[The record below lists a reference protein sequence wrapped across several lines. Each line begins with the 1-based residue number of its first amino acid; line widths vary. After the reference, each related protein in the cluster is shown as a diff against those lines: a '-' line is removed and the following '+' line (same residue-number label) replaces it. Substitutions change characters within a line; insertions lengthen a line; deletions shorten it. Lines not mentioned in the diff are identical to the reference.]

1 MLPRAGR
8 DGVGCVTYDI
18 GCIDWLSATHN
29 ASYIIHH
36 PYLCFMQLRLHHV
49 DLRLK
54 HTFTIAHDS
63 RDVQPTLIVELRDGL
78 YRGYGEATATPYYG
92 VTIDGMVAAL
102 ERIRPY
108 VETYDLT
115 DPEAFWTNMQPH
127 LAQNPFALCALDQAA
142 WDLWAKQQQQPLYK
156 LWNLNPTNSPITN
169 YTIGIDTPDRMVEK
183 MQEWP
188 WPLYKI
194 KLGRPQ
200 TDMLTVRAMRS
211 HTDALFRVDANG
223 GWTADQTISF
233 ASELATLGVE
243 FIEQP
248 LPADDWEGAKRVY
261 EQSALPII
269 ADESCIVESDVDRCA
284 GYFHG
289 VNIKLMK
296 CGGLTSAR
304 RMVARARE
312 LGLRVMVG
320 CMTESSVGI
329 SAIAQLL
336 PLLDYADLD
345 GSLLIANDPAT
356 GVTFDNGRVVYTPEN
371 GTGAQLTVDGNA

>member
-1 MLPRAGR
+1 MHLLFHR
-8 DGVGCVTYDI
+8 
-18 GCIDWLSATHN
+18 
-29 ASYIIHH
+29 
-36 PYLCFMQLRLHHV
+36 V
-49 DLRLK
+49 DLRLR

-63 RDVQPTLIVELRDGL
+63 RDVQPTLLVELRDGEF
-78 YRGYGEATATPYYG
+78 RGFGEATATPYYN
-92 VTIDGMVAAL
+92 VTIDEMVAAL
-102 ERIRPY
+102 DGIRPRI
-108 VETYDLT
+108 EAAQLD
-115 DPEAFWTNMQPH
+115 DPESFWADMQPH
-127 LAQNPFALCALDQAA
+127 LAQHPFALCALDQAA
-142 WDLWAKQQQQPLYK
+142 WDLWAKRQGQPLYK
-156 LWNLNPTNSPITN
+156 LWQLNPANSPITN
-169 YTIGIDTPDRMVEK
+169 YTIGLDTPARMVGK

-200 TDMLTVRAMRS
+200 TDMATVRAMRQ
-211 HTDALFRVDANG
+211 HTDARFRVDANG
-223 GWTADQTISF
+223 GWTADQTLQF
-233 ASELATLGVE
+233 APELASLGVE

-269 ADESCIVESDVDRCA
+269 ADESCIVESDVDRCVD
-284 GYFHG
+284 YFHG

-296 CGGLTSAR
+296 CGGMTPAR
-304 RMVARARE
+304 RMIARARE
-312 LGLRVMVG
+312 RGLRVMVG

-356 GVTFDNGRVVYTPEN
+356 GVTFDDGRVIYATEN
-371 GTGAQLTVDGNA
+371 GTGARLL

>member
-1 MLPRAGR
+1 ME
-8 DGVGCVTYDI
+8 
-18 GCIDWLSATHN
+18 
-29 ASYIIHH
+29 
-36 PYLCFMQLRLHHV
+36 LRFHRV

-63 RDVQPTLIVELRDGL
+63 RDVQPTLIVELRDGP
-78 YRGYGEATATPYYG
+78 YHGYGEATATPYYG

-102 ERIRPY
+102 ERIQPY
-108 VETYDLT
+108 VEAYDLT
-115 DPEAFWTNMQPH
+115 DPEAFWADVQPQLTQH
-127 LAQNPFALCALDQAA
+127 PFALCALDQAS
-142 WDLWAKQQQQPLYK
+142 WDLWAKKQQQPLYK
-156 LWNLNPTNSPITN
+156 LWNLDPARSPITN
-169 YTIGIDTPDRMVEK
+169 YTIGLDTPECMTKK

-194 KLGRPQ
+194 KLGRPE
-200 TDMLTVRAMRS
+200 TDMATVRAMRQR
-211 HTDALFRVDANG
+211 TDAEPVRFRVDANC
-223 GWTADQTISF
+223 GWTADQTLRF
-233 ASELATLGVE
+233 APELAELGVE

-248 LPADDWEGAKRVY
+248 LPADDWAGAKRVY
-261 EQSALPII
+261 QQSVLPII
-269 ADESCIVESDVDRCA
+269 ADESCIVENDVDRCV

-296 CGGLTSAR
+296 CGGLTPAR
-304 RMVARARE
+304 RMIARARE

-356 GVTFDNGRVVYTPEN
+356 GVTFDNGRILYASGN
-371 GTGAQLTVDGNA
+371 GTGARLTTNEDA